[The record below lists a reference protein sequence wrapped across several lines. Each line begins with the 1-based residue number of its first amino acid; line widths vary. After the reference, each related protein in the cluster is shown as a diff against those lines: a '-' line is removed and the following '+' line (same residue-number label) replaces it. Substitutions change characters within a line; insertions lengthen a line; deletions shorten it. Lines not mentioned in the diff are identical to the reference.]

1 MAVTLRLR
9 AKGDLLCADYDAHE
23 SGIKRFVGRKHST
36 AYGHEYR
43 DEQGNLLKTGGWPST
58 GEPQELPYRAELA
71 QAVREGDCWAADEA
85 TAAACG
91 VTFDPTCGGELQ
103 EPEKLSDETQ
113 EALETTDHE
122 EASRASDQH

>member
-36 AYGHEYR
+36 DVGHEYR
-43 DEQGNLLKTGGWPST
+43 DEQGNLLKTGGWIST

-71 QAVREGDCWAADEA
+71 QAVKEGDCWAADEA
-85 TAAACG
+85 TAIVCG
-91 VTFDPTCGGELQ
+91 VAFDPTCGGEVKSAVQLADDTHLVI
-103 EPEKLSDETQ
+103 EDIVHDEI
-113 EALETTDHE
+113 
-122 EASRASDQH
+122 SRAFAKH